1 MQILGIA
8 SHPARWVMSLFSA
21 ERSWAQATEVGG
33 SPACAR
39 LAVV

>member
-1 MQILGIA
+1 MQILGIT

-21 ERSWAQATEVGG
+21 EPSGAQATEVGS
-33 SPACAR
+33 SPTYAR